1 MPQLNASALDRTPK
15 FTYEGLQKEYTDF
28 SHPRA
33 KVRLGD
39 KEFDSI
45 GKGMIINDIHVELTA
60 GYEASVASF
69 RIYDVYDA
77 SRGEFRYDEI
87 SKQVVMGNSTEI
99 RMGYIDKIKTV
110 FKGFITG
117 VAFAFETGGL
127 PYIEVT
133 AMDVK
138 GVMMGGSYAKSMS
151 EKTYGAAVKK
161 IFEMSAGGELLSLGG
176 SEIDATPD
184 EKNAGVGGEDRSSPI
199 TVEMVGE
206 SDYEFVVRAAKR
218 FNYEFFVECGRVI
231 FRPAKKDQSIL
242 IKMGSRTGLR
252 NFNIQ
257 YSITGVVGKIEARA
271 MDAGE
276 GKVISASCNFTNDIS
291 VGREAKKLV
300 GKGAKVYLDASI
312 TSAQDAESRV
322 AALMEK
328 MSYRLGSLEADC
340 VGMPELLPGH
350 FMEVDGMGAPVD
362 NQFYISTVTHDFTSE
377 SGFATHITGCTAKVV
392 KPNPAAKAADA
403 VQEVREDAESNAPNA
418 ANAAGMAGGA
428 GAAMGVG
435 SGVVSGSAGIG
446 SKVAGGF
453 AVAGMAAATAAPVV
467 AAAAAAGALSASDDE
482 EA

>member
-1 MPQLNASALDRTPK
+1 MPELNASALNTTPK

-69 RIYDVYDA
+69 RIYDVYDTA
-77 SRGEFRYDEI
+77 RGEFRYDEI
-87 SKQVVMGNSTEI
+87 SKQVLMGNSAEI

-138 GVMMGGSYAKSMS
+138 GVMMGGSYAKSLS

-184 EKNAGVGGEDRSSPI
+184 EKNSVGGEDKSSPV

-218 FNYEFFVECGRVI
+218 YNYEFFVECGKVI

-242 IKMGSRTGLR
+242 IKMGSRTGLQ

-271 MDAGE
+271 MDPGAGE
-276 GKVISASCNFTNDIS
+276 VISVSRMFTNDIS

-312 TSAQDAESRV
+312 SSKQDAESRV

-350 FMEVDGMGAPVD
+350 FMEVDGMGAPAD
-362 NQFYISTVTHDFTSE
+362 NRFYISTVTHDFTSE
-377 SGFATHITGCTAKVV
+377 RGFATHITGCAAKVV
-392 KPNPAAKAADA
+392 KPNPAEKAADA
-403 VQEVREDAESNAPNA
+403 VQEAQEEA
-418 ANAAGMAGGA
+418 AAAATGAAGAVTGGA
-428 GAAMGVG
+428 GAAMGIG
-435 SGVVSGSAGIG
+435 SGVVSGGAGIG

-453 AVAGMAAATAAPVV
+453 GVAGVAAATALPAV
-467 AAAAAAGALSASDDE
+467 AAAAAAGALSASDE
-482 EA
+482 EE